1 MNEQGWIKL
10 YRNIMD
16 HWTAKDKPY
25 NFFAALCYLFLI
37 ANHKDNK
44 ILFDGKP
51 LIVKRG
57 SFVTSISKLSE
68 VFGWST
74 KKTRNFLRNLK
85 VDGTI
90 TIEST
95 TRGTTI
101 TIVNYD
107 VYQIRGQTEELQKE
121 QQENSLGTTKE
132 LLGNTNKNEKNDKN
146 EKNNI
151 RVSKDT
157 LCQTD
162 VRRAVEKWNE
172 LSSFGIKPVTKVNS
186 GSKRY
191 DSLCARI
198 REYGIDTVIAAIER
212 IKNSDFLKG
221 KNNRN
226 WIITFDWLVKPSN
239 FPKVL
244 EGNYDNSGGENSAR
258 DSGTD
263 QTDSETCREFWDNI
277 RTL

>member
-146 EKNNI
+146 DKNEKNNI

-157 LCQTD
+157 L
-162 VRRAVEKWNE
+162 
-172 LSSFGIKPVTKVNS
+172 
-186 GSKRY
+186 
-191 DSLCARI
+191 
-198 REYGIDTVIAAIER
+198 
-212 IKNSDFLKG
+212 
-221 KNNRN
+221 
-226 WIITFDWLVKPSN
+226 
-239 FPKVL
+239 
-244 EGNYDNSGGENSAR
+244 
-258 DSGTD
+258 
-263 QTDSETCREFWDNI
+263 
-277 RTL
+277 